1 MPEIAEI
8 DSDWRELSAAKRD
21 ILIELARHGPL
32 TGRALAERIDRH
44 EKRVYVHLPELRDE
58 GLIGDDGDR
67 NRHDNRLTIKGQALV
82 NRAYVAPARELD
94 HMDMD
99 MDMDI

>member
-8 DSDWRELSAAKRD
+8 DPDWRELSAAKRD
-21 ILIELARHGPL
+21 ILIELARDGPL
-32 TGRALAERIDRH
+32 TGQDLAERIDRH
-44 EKRVYVHLPELRDE
+44 EKRVYVHLPELRSR

-67 NRHDNRLTIKGQALV
+67 NRHDNKLTVEGTALV

-94 HMDMD
+94 HTEHDA
-99 MDMDI
+99 